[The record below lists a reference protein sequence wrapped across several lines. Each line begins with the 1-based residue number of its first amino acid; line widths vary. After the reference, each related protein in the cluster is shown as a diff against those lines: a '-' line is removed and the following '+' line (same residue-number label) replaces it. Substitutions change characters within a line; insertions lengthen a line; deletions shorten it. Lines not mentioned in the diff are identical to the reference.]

1 MEYRICDVAD
11 LPEGERVIAEVGDIE
26 IGVFNIK
33 GRYVAYENRCMH
45 QGGPVCRGRILGRW
59 EEVLSPEKKVTHGRH
74 STTET
79 DIVCP
84 WHGWEY
90 NVLTGQN
97 IADPEISLR
106 KIELIVDDGALVA
119 VVPDPVSDGARAS
132 VHG

>member
-1 MEYRICDVAD
+1 MEYRICNVRDV
-11 LPEGERVIAEVGDIE
+11 PEGGRVIAAIGDME

-59 EEVLSPEKKVTHGRH
+59 EELLSPEKKVTGGRH
-74 STTET
+74 SET
-79 DIVCP
+79 DIDIVCP

-90 NVLTGQN
+90 DALTGEN
-97 IADPEISLR
+97 IADRTIRLR

-119 VVPDPVSDGARAS
+119 LVPEEAGVSADE
-132 VHG
+132 

>member
-59 EEVLSPEKKVTHGRH
+59 EELLSPEKKVTQGRH
-74 STTET
+74 SPTDT

-90 NVLTGQN
+90 DALTGQN
-97 IADPEISLR
+97 IADPEIRLR

-119 VVPDPVSDGARAS
+119 LVPDEAGAR

>member
-1 MEYRICDVAD
+1 MREMEYRICNVGD
-11 LPEGERVIAEVGDIE
+11 LPEGERVIAQVGDIE

-59 EEVLSPEKKVTHGRH
+59 EELLSPEKKVMRGRH
-74 STTET
+74 SET
-79 DIVCP
+79 QIDIVCP

-90 NVLTGQN
+90 NALTGEN
-97 IADPEISLR
+97 IADAAIRLR

-119 VVPDPVSDGARAS
+119 LVPDEVGASADG
-132 VHG
+132 